1 MTRHPALLAVDGGGS
16 KIDAALLR
24 RDGTLL
30 GAARIPT
37 TDHEENGGAQ
47 HMRQDVDAVTRAC
60 VDAGVDTAF
69 PVAVQGV

>member
-1 MTRHPALLAVDGGGS
+1 MTRRPALLAVDGGGS

-47 HMRQDVDAVTRAC
+47 HMRQVVDAVTRAC
-60 VDAGVDTAF
+60 VGTGVDTAF
-69 PVAVQGV
+69 PVAV